1 MSWTSYLRVLCDV
14 DSSWVIPVERPRGMC
29 CLVIGELLI
38 DSLRLCNQP
47 SSTGQ
52 SCDLPI
58 MGWVRLRILART
70 MSFTLTSGSST
81 SSLHQSISIISHLLA
96 PDVGMVKSCVMDAHP
111 REVHQDDIPLRTY
124 AQPHSVLC
132 ISVTKADSQRNP
144 FPAAVQKDK
153 HSRSGLVKSESL
165 RKQGAGAHNWG
176 SFKEDGAYR
185 IQADDDAANEQ
196 EIFAMEER
204 DDNVAPLTGRKQSH
218 DPILDTSATNG
229 DVEGNKGIAHSPSD
243 SMSSIDSVNSN
254 KGGQRRMS
262 NVSDEERERARVY
275 REGVMGRGRKSA
287 RVFVRNI
294 ADISC
299 RPCRYCQDL
308 LRDRSVS
315 PQQFRIRNLP
325 HRQGKLI

>member
-1 MSWTSYLRVLCDV
+1 M
-14 DSSWVIPVERPRGMC
+14 
-29 CLVIGELLI
+29 
-38 DSLRLCNQP
+38 
-47 SSTGQ
+47 
-52 SCDLPI
+52 
-58 MGWVRLRILART
+58 
-70 MSFTLTSGSST
+70 
-81 SSLHQSISIISHLLA
+81 
-96 PDVGMVKSCVMDAHP
+96 
-111 REVHQDDIPLRTY
+111 
-124 AQPHSVLC
+124 
-132 ISVTKADSQRNP
+132 
-144 FPAAVQKDK
+144 QKDK

-218 DPILDTSATNG
+218 DPILDTSAANA

-243 SMSSIDSVNSN
+243 SMSSIDSVNTN

-287 RVFVRNI
+287 TLIRGTELISAVDLAGIAKTSYGIAQSPPNNSVFGTSPT
-294 ADISC
+294 AK
-299 RPCRYCQDL
+299 
-308 LRDRSVS
+308 VS
-315 PQQFRIRNLP
+315 RCSHGLP
-325 HRQGKLI
+325 

>member
-1 MSWTSYLRVLCDV
+1 MRDTHSPWDHT
-14 DSSWVIPVERPRGMC
+14 
-29 CLVIGELLI
+29 
-38 DSLRLCNQP
+38 
-47 SSTGQ
+47 
-52 SCDLPI
+52 
-58 MGWVRLRILART
+58 
-70 MSFTLTSGSST
+70 
-81 SSLHQSISIISHLLA
+81 
-96 PDVGMVKSCVMDAHP
+96 
-111 REVHQDDIPLRTY
+111 DDISPTSLSILPHPLDITHQ
-124 AQPHSVLC
+124 AH
-132 ISVTKADSQRNP
+132 SQRNP

-165 RKQGAGAHNWG
+165 RKQGAGPHNWG

-204 DDNVAPLTGRKQSH
+204 DDNVAPLTARKQSH
-218 DPILDTSATNG
+218 DPILDTSAGNG

-287 RVFVRNI
+287 CGFASNV
-294 ADISC
+294 ADVSC
-299 RPCRYCQDL
+299 RPCWYCQDL
-308 LRDRSVS
+308 LRNRSVS
-315 PQQFRIRNLP
+315 P
-325 HRQGKLI
+325 

>member
-1 MSWTSYLRVLCDV
+1 M
-14 DSSWVIPVERPRGMC
+14 
-29 CLVIGELLI
+29 
-38 DSLRLCNQP
+38 
-47 SSTGQ
+47 
-52 SCDLPI
+52 
-58 MGWVRLRILART
+58 
-70 MSFTLTSGSST
+70 
-81 SSLHQSISIISHLLA
+81 HQA
-96 PDVGMVKSCVMDAHP
+96 N
-111 REVHQDDIPLRTY
+111 T
-124 AQPHSVLC
+124 
-132 ISVTKADSQRNP
+132 QRNP

-218 DPILDTSATNG
+218 DPILDASAANG
-229 DVEGNKGIAHSPSD
+229 DVEGSKGIAHSPSD

-287 RVFVRNI
+287 SSFEGP
-294 ADISC
+294 S
-299 RPCRYCQDL
+299 
-308 LRDRSVS
+308 
-315 PQQFRIRNLP
+315 
-325 HRQGKLI
+325 

>member
-1 MSWTSYLRVLCDV
+1 
-14 DSSWVIPVERPRGMC
+14 
-29 CLVIGELLI
+29 
-38 DSLRLCNQP
+38 
-47 SSTGQ
+47 
-52 SCDLPI
+52 
-58 MGWVRLRILART
+58 
-70 MSFTLTSGSST
+70 
-81 SSLHQSISIISHLLA
+81 
-96 PDVGMVKSCVMDAHP
+96 
-111 REVHQDDIPLRTY
+111 
-124 AQPHSVLC
+124 
-132 ISVTKADSQRNP
+132 
-144 FPAAVQKDK
+144 VQKDK

-218 DPILDTSATNG
+218 DPILDTSAGNG
-229 DVEGNKGIAHSPSD
+229 DVEGKGIAHSPSD

-287 RVFVRNI
+287 CGFVSKV

-299 RPCRYCQDL
+299 RPCWYCQDL

-315 PQQFRIRNLP
+315 PQQLRLRNLP
-325 HRQGKLI
+325 HRQGKLCLSPSTVNPS